1 MISVSEALDALF
13 ALANPLDIE
22 TVPLSDAAGR
32 VLAVSAVAERDQPPF
47 PASAMDGYALNSAG
61 AVTGA
66 TYQVVGESAAGHG
79 YNDPFP
85 QAHACAFS
93 RAHLCPR
100 AVIVSSFKRMLSAAG
115 TQSR

>member
-47 PASAMDGYALNSAG
+47 RILNMK
-61 AVTGA
+61 TN
-66 TYQVVGESAAGHG
+66 QVRHSNLLTVS
-79 YNDPFP
+79 
-85 QAHACAFS
+85 S
-93 RAHLCPR
+93 
-100 AVIVSSFKRMLSAAG
+100 VIVK
-115 TQSR
+115 